1 MNKNQKRLYVLKKK
15 FGSYDAL
22 SVHLGIPYKD
32 IVWKYIKLGQKPGN
46 REYCEKMGIKLP
58 KLNYS
63 RRKWKGL
70 DEKAQERGWTG
81 ISEYLTAIINDE
93 AEIPPKC
100 EYG

>member
-1 MNKNQKRLYVLKKK
+1 MNKNQKRLYELKKK
-15 FGSYDAL
+15 FGSYYAL
-22 SVHLGIPYKD
+22 SVHLGIPNRKY
-32 IVWKYIKLGQKPGN
+32 VWEYIKLGQIPGN
-46 REYCEKMGIKLP
+46 KYYCKKLGIKFP